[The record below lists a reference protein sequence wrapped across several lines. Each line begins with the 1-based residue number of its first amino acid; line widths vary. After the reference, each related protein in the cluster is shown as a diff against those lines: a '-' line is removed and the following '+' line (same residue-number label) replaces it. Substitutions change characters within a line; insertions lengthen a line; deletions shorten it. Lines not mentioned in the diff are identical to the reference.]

1 MKKPAS
7 NKKPAT
13 IAMDSGQLR
22 GKQRV
27 TKVKPPAGAFQ
38 PAPQEQ
44 PTRGLDQ
51 KDRSRPRVTV
61 SEKGGVPQLDVDI
74 LLMEAI
80 GTSDPDFLDG
90 ILKQLVDV
98 VREGGKIDERK
109 LNFILS
115 VVKGVKPKD
124 QVEAMLA
131 VQMAA
136 VHMAT
141 ITFAGRLRRVENLY
155 IRSTRVPS
163 LMARAGRSM
172 PAMRTFGL
180 VRVAEP
186 TTWAAV
192 RTRPLP
198 R

>member
-44 PTRGLDQ
+44 PGRDLGQ
-51 KDRSRPRVTV
+51 KERSRLRVTV

-109 LNFILS
+109 LNFMLS
-115 VVKGVKPKD
+115 VVKGAKPRD

-131 VQMAA
+131 VQM
-136 VHMAT
+136 
-141 ITFAGRLRRVENLY
+141 
-155 IRSTRVPS
+155 
-163 LMARAGRSM
+163 
-172 PAMRTFGL
+172 
-180 VRVAEP
+180 
-186 TTWAAV
+186 
-192 RTRPLP
+192 
-198 R
+198 